1 MDIGGSALNIK
12 HQAQVTN
19 ISIVPFVKL
28 QTNNKKSK
36 TKNIGVKQTGNDIIK
51 LPRHYTRVVTM
62 ATLFFYVIMNI

>member
-1 MDIGGSALNIK
+1 MALLLKVARDYTERQIGLNLIKLSKKMDIGGSALNIK

-36 TKNIGVKQTGNDIIK
+36 TKNIGVK
-51 LPRHYTRVVTM
+51 
-62 ATLFFYVIMNI
+62 